1 MQVIRVVLSFT
12 QFQHAFGI
20 LKSLNCCTVV
30 VAVLVNFGEYYEE
43 RVIARV
49 MVDVG
54 LEEFQSLRVSADE
67 IEDAGLQSNSQKW
80 FVSPVEKFIATVEAF
95 TGLLF

>member
-1 MQVIRVVLSFT
+1 MLSFT

-43 RVIARV
+43 RV
-49 MVDVG
+49 G
-54 LEEFQSLRVSADE
+54 L
-67 IEDAGLQSNSQKW
+67 LQA
-80 FVSPVEKFIATVEAF
+80 VSPSTLNIEVGHGGYLACGHLDPAGFAKITVEP
-95 TGLLF
+95 